1 MTYYRIREL
10 REDKD
15 LTQTYVAHYL
25 NVTQKTYSRYETG
38 EHEIPLGTLC
48 RIADFHNVSTDFL
61 LNRTDIKTPYPTKPK
76 KRPVNK

>member
-25 NVTQKTYSRYETG
+25 NVTQKTYWMGNRLYSR
-38 EHEIPLGTLC
+38 
-48 RIADFHNVSTDFL
+48 
-61 LNRTDIKTPYPTKPK
+61 
-76 KRPVNK
+76 NK